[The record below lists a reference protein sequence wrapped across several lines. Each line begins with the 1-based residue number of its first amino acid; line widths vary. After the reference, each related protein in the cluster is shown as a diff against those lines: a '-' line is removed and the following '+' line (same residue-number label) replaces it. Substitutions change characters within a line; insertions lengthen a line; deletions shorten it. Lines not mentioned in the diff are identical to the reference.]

1 MMLPHG
7 KAPSYKGHRFPF
19 DKGYRLA
26 ILPPMGDRKSG
37 LQLLKDRLA
46 ELGLNQSELG
56 QRIGASPPMVSRW
69 MNATRRPSL
78 TMAFRIQAE
87 LGVPADAWLD
97 DPIAADADD
106 TGKRASLN
114 DEAAAKLAATG
125 ND

>member
-1 MMLPHG
+1 MLPHG
-7 KAPSYKGHRFPF
+7 NARTCEVQRFPF

-26 ILPPMGDRKSG
+26 ILPPMGDRKNG

-56 QRIGASPPMVSRW
+56 QRVGASPPMVSRW

-87 LGVPADAWLD
+87 LGVPASAWVD
-97 DPIAADADD
+97 DPVAPDADE
-106 TGKRASLN
+106 TGENERVT
-114 DEAAAKLAATG
+114 DEVAAKLAATG